1 MPSDI
6 EFTAPKDIPM
16 VDDVD
21 PADESRMYYAAAP
34 RRPNSL
40 FFPLGRKGHISW
52 QSTSE
57 TPVLA
62 LLMLMA
68 TLFTMIIL
76 SLVAAF
82 SGGGAWLQA
91 ALSALAQAVLAV
103 IGAVIGSAGRSSN
116 GKS

>member
-6 EFTAPKDIPM
+6 EFTAPKGIPT
-16 VDDVD
+16 VDDVNA
-21 PADESRMYYAAAP
+21 ADESRMYYAAAP

-40 FFPLGRKGHISW
+40 FFPIGSKGHISW

-62 LLMLMA
+62 LLMLTA
-68 TLFTMIIL
+68 TLLTMIVL
-76 SLVAAF
+76 SIIAAL
-82 SGGGAWLQA
+82 SGGGAWLQT

-103 IGAVIGSAGRSSN
+103 IGAVIGSAARSG
-116 GKS
+116 GKG

>member
-6 EFTAPKDIPM
+6 EFSAPKGIPT

-21 PADESRMYYAAAP
+21 SADESRMYNAAAP

-68 TLFTMIIL
+68 TLSTMIVL
-76 SLVAAF
+76 SIIAAI
-82 SGGGAWLQA
+82 SEGGAWLQA

-103 IGAVIGSAGRSSN
+103 IGAVIGSAGRSN
-116 GKS
+116 GKD